1 MKMFTG
7 QLRLEIRLFSRSL
20 DDLFWT
26 MLFPIFFI
34 FLYGLIYRDTMW
46 EEFGIKAIDYTMPGI
61 LVMALMVTGIMA
73 TATGFIEDRQKGIY
87 RRLSL
92 TPLKKYI
99 IIASQ
104 ITHRYVVM
112 IIQTLLIIIIGV
124 FVFNVSFAG
133 NYLLLWLVV
142 TLGAVC
148 FLSIGFLL
156 VSFIKN
162 ARAATPVCMIVFFI
176 LLFLGGIFF
185 PLSIMPNFIELF
197 TLVLPSTHLNNA
209 LRMIAIDGLGI
220 SFMWKELLIIGGWI
234 IATLALSIKFFKW
247 E

>member
-7 QLRLEIRLFSRSL
+7 QLKLEIRLFSRSL

-34 FLYGLIYRDTMW
+34 FLYGLIYRDTIW

-185 PLSIMPNFIELF
+185 PLSIMPNFIEFF
-197 TLVLPSTHLNNA
+197 TLLLPSTHLNNA

>member
-1 MKMFTG
+1 MKMFIG
-7 QLRLEIRLFSRSL
+7 QLKLEIRLFSRSL

-34 FLYGLIYRDTMW
+34 FLYGLIYRDTIW

-92 TPLKKYI
+92 TPLKKYT

-112 IIQTLLIIIIGV
+112 IIQTLLIILIGV
-124 FVFNVSFAG
+124 LVFNVSFAG
-133 NYLLLWLVV
+133 NYLLLWFVV

-185 PLSIMPNFIELF
+185 PLSIMPNFLELF
-197 TLVLPSTHLNNA
+197 TRVLPSTHLNNA